1 MAKGWLDNYG
11 TKANENNSSVSL
23 PEGFVGMGNNTKG
36 RNYSPAWG
44 GQFQMGGVLS
54 GTDLNLTENIFGN
67 KNQYETYGDDSA
79 SNLNT
84 FNPHYTR
91 TKDSVDYGMNNYD
104 DEYMPWH
111 DVQVIEDEDTRT
123 NQEIFSNYY
132 TNNGFNFNDYNSVN
146 EDGIRRMMPNPEDL
160 YNGKNKQKV
169 KTVESEAPPPRAIIT
184 GRGNP
189 HNTFANPN
197 TPNYQMGGNI
207 YPVNYVPEAQMGASI
222 PGAVG
227 FSYARTQS
235 PAPSN
240 GKYAKKTMASAQEG
254 LNLGPIIKDNSYK
267 IKTVNSDPV
276 KQWTLDYINSPKY
289 KERLTK
295 SGYENVP
302 KEIRIR
308 SGNVKNTKIEPIPNE
323 AYEMN
328 KMWDSGDFDKYSS
341 HYNLDENIIH
351 LNEKNDAL
359 LYKDIYK
366 NSKFALPT
374 INETESHELGHAEV
388 QRLDPTGEN
397 DFDFRL
403 NKKDVDN
410 LIKRSGKSKGIN
422 KHDQD
427 PYENKA
433 DLNSFRYNLKQ
444 QGIYDAG
451 KEDFNEEHLK
461 KAKKTFAKD
470 RLLKNY
476 SDKDLIWLMNNI
488 AQNEQ
493 SDEDINIAQNG
504 QEMKYYQEGL
514 DFKPKSIS
522 KNGGWL
528 SKYDVAQAGAQVEYG
543 TPEYEEAYNKGE
555 VVTDEGGRSPILL
568 DEVVV
573 KAKPLT
579 EFGKTRK
586 EIAEKNKWEDYA
598 QKYLGN
604 FEKNMGQTLEN
615 LPESRKQEYE
625 DYINKL
631 AFDEYVKTHPQ
642 VKGEERGA
650 YIDRMQAEN
659 ANSSNF
665 ERAYEANAD
674 YNDATDVNKW
684 RKGLI
689 GLGSLVLPKPAMD
702 YMKQE
707 SDYFSKKEKQAMIDN
722 PISTQVGD
730 VLGTLEPLTVPVESL
745 YGDKSFGDIASGQSA
760 NIPMTARI
768 LGDPLMLGF
777 EAAPLIG
784 SGFRTAG
791 RLLGTEEGLLSNA
804 WKLNPRAYQYNLPEN
819 TMWRGL
825 GKTGLDDALENEVLR
840 TANKTGNYGEDLYIT
855 TDFNTAKGN
864 YSIDQPTYKGDPFS
878 EIDDWEQILPKDT
891 KSYIAEIPES
901 ALTNKN
907 IVNNSSIVIN
917 KGSIPTNDV
926 RLLKQDWWQGYKPIE
941 VPTSSLEN
949 SYPSFKQI
957 TNAPENINA
966 EHLAGLI
973 KREADWLRSPEYLKR
988 KMNATGRSEASI
1000 KKESEEI
1007 INHINNT
1014 SIDYTGTNESN
1025 VVGLY
1030 SSGKNPKIRVFD
1042 GIPEYPYSDHPF
1054 YTGTLDHEV
1063 KHAFSE
1069 SAYTSDKALD
1079 FIQNTGY
1086 KNYPKANLNK
1096 TFGDRVKSAFDKN
1109 WANLS
1114 AEQQV
1119 TGRRMMDVIEKDQGI
1134 KRGTELTDANIDQ
1147 LVESLKLNRYVDDD
1161 IYHVATQFKRKF
1173 GDDYKKHLKDFL
1185 NKAWMSVPAVIGL
1198 DAASETDKKK
1208 DGGIIKDDMGYWN
1221 PDNWGSPVE
1230 IGSTDITMEGVYE
1243 PLLGISDTGDTKLMK
1258 PGKNYKFKGKKVTE
1272 FPMAKNG
1279 LRQEQKGLVNL
1290 DQLTNFTNYNKP
1302 QPGGWLNKY
1311 N

>member
-1 MAKGWLDNYG
+1 MSNSGKVKCTCGWSWNKSDSSKKDMYICHECGRDNSNNIKNGGWLNDIEKSQNGKKVLPETEADRAKKVARQVAGATGIGMVLDQFPGVETTYDVYNVIDAYRQGDPMKILPNMLGALIPGTAGKAFEAITDEYLPNTPEKEKQKMKAVLKGKRATPKQMKKAQESVDWSGGFKKLYDDVSSLFEEPSLIDKEKVIKYFNNNRKVQLENGGWLDNYADGG
-11 TKANENNSSVSL
+11 TMQEHQENYNDPQVSL

-44 GQFQMGGVLS
+44 GQFQMGG
-54 GTDLNLTENIFGN
+54 
-67 KNQYETYGDDSA
+67 
-79 SNLNT
+79 
-84 FNPHYTR
+84 
-91 TKDSVDYGMNNYD
+91 
-104 DEYMPWH
+104 
-111 DVQVIEDEDTRT
+111 
-123 NQEIFSNYY
+123 
-132 TNNGFNFNDYNSVN
+132 
-146 EDGIRRMMPNPEDL
+146 
-160 YNGKNKQKV
+160 
-169 KTVESEAPPPRAIIT
+169 
-184 GRGNP
+184 
-189 HNTFANPN
+189 
-197 TPNYQMGGNI
+197 NI
-207 YPVNYVPEAQMGASI
+207 YPVNYVPQAQMGASI

-227 FSYARTQS
+227 FSYARVG
-235 PAPSN
+235 APSKGPRRN
-240 GKYAKKTMASAQEG
+240 QTDVTDASAQNGFKFDPKKFAEDQKANTPIQRSIDKEAQSE
-254 LNLGPIIKDNSYK
+254 NLLRY
-267 IKTVNSDPV
+267 T
-276 KQWTLDYINSPKY
+276 
-289 KERLTK
+289 
-295 SGYENVP
+295 
-302 KEIRIR
+302 
-308 SGNVKNTKIEPIPNE
+308 NTK
-323 AYEMN
+323 
-328 KMWDSGDFDKYSS
+328 KY
-341 HYNLDENIIH
+341 
-351 LNEKNDAL
+351 
-359 LYKDIYK
+359 
-366 NSKFALPT
+366 
-374 INETESHELGHAEV
+374 
-388 QRLDPTGEN
+388 
-397 DFDFRL
+397 
-403 NKKDVDN
+403 
-410 LIKRSGKSKGIN
+410 
-422 KHDQD
+422 QD
-427 PYENKA
+427 WV
-433 DLNSFRYNLKQ
+433 
-444 QGIYDAG
+444 
-451 KEDFNEEHLK
+451 
-461 KAKKTFAKD
+461 KAKKKAIVQD
-470 RLLKNY
+470 R
-476 SDKDLIWLMNNI
+476 
-488 AQNEQ
+488 
-493 SDEDINIAQNG
+493 
-504 QEMKYYQEGL
+504 
-514 DFKPKSIS
+514 
-522 KNGGWL
+522 
-528 SKYDVAQAGAQVEYG
+528 
-543 TPEYEEAYNKGE
+543 
-555 VVTDEGGRSPILL
+555 
-568 DEVVV
+568 
-573 KAKPLT
+573 
-579 EFGKTRK
+579 KTR
-586 EIAEKNKWEDYA
+586 IKNSVDAQDKPFTKDNWRQQLADETQATGDKFRLFPDDPDSFIDDY
-598 QKYLGN
+598 LNPGVMIGN
-604 FEKNMGQTLEN
+604 M
-615 LPESRKQEYE
+615 
-625 DYINKL
+625 
-631 AFDEYVKTHPQ
+631 A
-642 VKGEERGA
+642 
-650 YIDRMQAEN
+650 
-659 ANSSNF
+659 SS
-665 ERAYEANAD
+665 
-674 YNDATDVNKW
+674 
-684 RKGLI
+684 
-689 GLGSLVLPKPAMD
+689 LGSAPLRAEQED
-702 YMKQE
+702 SYMP
-707 SDYFSKKEKQAMIDN
+707 YVTAI
-722 PISTQVGD
+722 
-730 VLGTLEPLTVPVESL
+730 GTPLTVGAL
-745 YGDKSFGDIASGQSA
+745 AGYGA
-760 NIPMTARI
+760 NSNSQFVNN
-768 LGDPLMLGF
+768 LVNPLAGIN
-777 EAAPLIG
+777 PLTG
-784 SGFRTAG
+784 LKNTVKA
-791 RLLGTEEGLLSNA
+791 LGTEEGLLSNA

-1014 SIDYTGTNESN
+1014 SIDYTGTNESMN
-1025 VVGLY
+1025 VGLY
-1030 SSGKNPKIRVFD
+1030 SPGKNPKIRVFD

-1069 SAYTSDKALD
+1069 SAYTSNKALD

-1096 TFGDRVKSAFDKN
+1096 TFGDRVKSAFDMN

-1208 DGGIIKDDMGYWN
+1208 DGGVIKDDMGYWN
-1221 PDNWGSPVE
+1221 PDNWDSPVE
-1230 IGSTDITMEGVYE
+1230 IGSNEITMKDV
-1243 PLLGISDTGDTKLMK
+1243 PFDVLGISDEGDIKHMK